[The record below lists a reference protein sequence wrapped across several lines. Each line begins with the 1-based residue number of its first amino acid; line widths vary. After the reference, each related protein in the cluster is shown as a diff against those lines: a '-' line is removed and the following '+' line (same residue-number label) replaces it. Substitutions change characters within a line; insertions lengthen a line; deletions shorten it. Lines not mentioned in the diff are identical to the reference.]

1 MGLDDISAGLIVYR
15 ASRLEAL
22 LDPLLHLLAA
32 HPPGHVLAPQSVIAA
47 HPGMRHWLT
56 AAVARRQGPRGIAA
70 NLEIVLPSAWLDGL
84 ARRQLGAA
92 AVALEP
98 YQRAQLRWRIHARLP
113 DLDAPQ
119 VRHYL
124 QGADAARRRFQLAD
138 RLARLYSQ
146 YMVYRPDWLRAWA
159 AGQDKRPAAGFIG
172 PLWGQLRNEVGM
184 PHRGEL
190 LARLEAALLASEG
203 PAETEPLHVFGISHL
218 APAELAV
225 LRAVARHRPVV
236 LYVPDPCRNYW
247 AGLRSD
253 RALLRE
259 RVRADAAGHDTEA
272 LFLEQGH
279 PLLAAWGRM
288 GQHFVLA
295 LEDSDLQVDVRH
307 WRDEGAAA
315 DAPHDACEAPPGSL
329 LRNVQESIRHC
340 EPALMA
346 PHGDR
351 TAQRDD
357 RTLRVHACHTRLREL
372 EVLRDA
378 LLREREA
385 RPDLKPGDIVVMAPD
400 IQAYVPLL
408 PSVFGEPG
416 VMQGPLPYHLADVAV
431 ARSHPLLQAFDQFLD
446 LPTARLTAPE
456 VVDLLRVPEIA
467 RRFGLDAAD
476 VEQLAAWLGR
486 SRVAWALDADA
497 RARRGVPA
505 IEAHTFAWGVDRMLA
520 SYVYGADVEG
530 EDSVGVRL
538 PDGSEVAPMAGLDGP
553 QASVLGALDALL
565 VEVAVFCEA
574 ARTPRPASEWAARL
588 ERLLDTCFRLAA
600 DDSRGRD
607 ARALLLG
614 MIRAVASEPADAG
627 LDPELDYAVVRDV
640 LRERLSAASERQRF
654 LLGGVTFCGMV
665 PQRAIP
671 FRVVAVLGLNDGE
684 FPRAPSGGGLDLMAH
699 DHRLGDRDVRS
710 DDRYLFLE
718 TVMSARE
725 VLHLSYLGE
734 GAHDGKPRNPA
745 APLAELLAALD
756 EHAGL
761 RGDESAERPW
771 RVRHPLQPF
780 DARYFD
786 GSDPRLFSYHA
797 GFANMVA
804 RATQI
809 HTAFV
814 ADPPETVP
822 SPAAPAEAVP
832 VPLQE
837 VMAYFRNPARQ
848 LLASGLNLRLDALD
862 EDRLRDEEPMDPSFE
877 VLDGVGRRLFL
888 EAAHAAAPLPE
899 SPPDWLRLT
908 GLLPLGRSGD
918 AAWQAERDAVS
929 QMLAHVAG
937 HPLFVGGLPLPSPQ
951 SLDVPVGA
959 YRVQGEARQVH
970 VRDGTHWVLGLHPH
984 RAKEEDLGFRERI
997 ELFLEWALL
1006 RLAHHEP
1013 AQAVR
1018 ACVLTA
1024 DGAAIWP
1031 ARLNQ
1036 WDAAWCQACQDD
1048 PATATG
1054 LRDDLQARVRHL
1066 LDYWMAAREAPRW
1079 YFPKTSW
1086 AALQKPG
1093 TDAAAQKWTGGAQ
1106 GTGERDYAPG
1116 YARLLASDR
1125 DFAAGSADLARMES
1139 DARWLA
1145 DVLELPA
1152 VEGEA

>member
-1 MGLDDISAGLIVYR
+1 MDDISAGLIVYR

-22 LDPLLHLLAA
+22 LDPFLHLLEA
-32 HPPGHVLAPQSVIAA
+32 HPPAHVLAPQTVIAA

-56 AAVARRQGPRGIAA
+56 AALARRRGPRGIAA
-70 NLEIVLPSAWLDGL
+70 NLDIVLPSAWLDAL
-84 ARRQLGAA
+84 ARRQLGAS

-98 YQRAQLRWRIHARLP
+98 YQRAHLRWRIHARLP
-113 DLDAPQ
+113 ELDAPQ
-119 VRHYL
+119 VQHYL
-124 QGADAARRRFQLAD
+124 QGADGARRRFQLAD

-146 YMVYRPDWLRAWA
+146 YVVYRPDWLSAWA
-159 AGQDKRPAAGFIG
+159 AGQDTRPAAGFIG
-172 PLWGQLRNEVGM
+172 PLWRLLRTEVGM
-184 PHRGEL
+184 PHRGEW
-190 LARLEAALLASEG
+190 LARLEAALLAPEV
-203 PAETEPLHVFGISHL
+203 PAETEPLHLFGVSHV

-236 LYVPDPCRNYW
+236 LYVPDPCRAYW

-253 RALLRE
+253 RAMLRE

-307 WRDEGAAA
+307 WRDEEAAA
-315 DAPHDACEAPPGSL
+315 DAPHEAPPGSL
-329 LRNVQESIRHC
+329 LRNLQESIRHGD
-340 EPALMA
+340 PTAMA
-346 PHGDR
+346 P
-351 TAQRDD
+351 TANQAAQRED
-357 RTLRVHACHTRLREL
+357 RSLRVHACHTRLREL

-408 PSVFGEPG
+408 PAVFGEPG

-456 VVDLLRVPEIA
+456 VVDLLRVPDIA
-467 RRFGLDAAD
+467 RRFGLEPAD
-476 VEQLAAWLGR
+476 VEQLIAWLGR
-486 SRVAWALDADA
+486 SRVAWALDAEA
-497 RARRGVPA
+497 RARRGLPA
-505 IEAHTFAWGVDRMLA
+505 LDAHTFAWGVDRMLA
-520 SYVYGADVEG
+520 SYVYGAGVEG
-530 EDSVGVRL
+530 ADDVGVRL
-538 PDGSEVAPMAGLDGP
+538 PDGSELAPMAGLGGP
-553 QASVLGALDALL
+553 QAAMLGALDALL
-565 VEVAVFCEA
+565 VEVAAFCEA
-574 ARTPRPASEWAARL
+574 ARTPRRASEWAARL
-588 ERLLDTCFRLAA
+588 ERQLDACFRLAS
-600 DDSRGRD
+600 DDVRGRD

-614 MIRAVASEPADAG
+614 MVRAVASEPAESG

-684 FPRAPSGGGLDLMAH
+684 FPRAPGGSGLDPMAH
-699 DHRLGDRDVRS
+699 DRRLGDRDVRS

-725 VLHLSYLGE
+725 VLHLSYVGE

-771 RVRHPLQPF
+771 HVRHPLQPF

-786 GSDPRLFSYHA
+786 GGDPRLFSYHA
-797 GFANMVA
+797 GFADMVA
-804 RATQI
+804 RA
-809 HTAFV
+809 APARASFV
-814 ADPPETVP
+814 ADPSETVP
-822 SPAAPAEAVP
+822 SLDATADARVA
-832 VPLQE
+832 PLQE

-862 EDRLRDEEPMDPSFE
+862 EDRLRDEEPMDPRFE

-888 EAAHAAAPLPE
+888 EAAHAGTALPE

-908 GLLPLGRSGD
+908 GLMPLGRSGEM
-918 AAWQAERDAVS
+918 AWQAERDAVA
-929 QMLAHVAG
+929 QLLEKVAD
-937 HPLFVGGLPLPSPQ
+937 HPLFMGGLPLPSPQ
-951 SLDVPVGA
+951 PLDVIVGA
-959 YRVQGEARQVH
+959 YRVQGEARHVH
-970 VRDGTHWVLGLHPH
+970 VRDGTHWLLGLHP
-984 RAKEEDLGFRERI
+984 RRGKEDELGLRERL

-1006 RLAHHEP
+1006 RLAHPDP
-1013 AQAVR
+1013 AYAVR
-1018 ACVLTA
+1018 ACAVTA
-1024 DGAAIWP
+1024 AGVAVWP
-1031 ARLNQ
+1031 ANLDD
-1036 WDAAWCQACQDD
+1036 WDAAWRRACDEA
-1048 PATATG
+1048 PTVAAG
-1054 LRDDLQARVRHL
+1054 MHADLQSRVCRL
-1066 LDYWMAAREAPRW
+1066 LDYWTAAREAPRW

-1086 AALQKPG
+1086 AAVQKSG
-1093 TDAAAQKWTGGAQ
+1093 TDAASQQWTGGSQ
-1106 GTGERDYAPG
+1106 SVGERDYAPG
-1116 YARLLASDR
+1116 YARLLAGDR
-1125 DFAAGSADLARMES
+1125 DFAVGSVDLTHLAH
-1139 DARWLA
+1139 DAHWLA
-1145 DVLELPA
+1145 DVLALPVA
-1152 VEGEA
+1152 EGIA